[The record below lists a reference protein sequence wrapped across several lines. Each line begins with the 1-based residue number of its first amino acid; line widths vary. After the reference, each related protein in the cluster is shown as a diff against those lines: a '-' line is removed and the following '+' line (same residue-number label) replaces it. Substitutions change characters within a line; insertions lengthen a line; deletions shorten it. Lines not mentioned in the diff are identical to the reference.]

1 MSDIID
7 LMLATGARIGEILAV
22 RWVHVALDATRPTLT
37 INGTIKTEPG
47 KGTYRKASPKS
58 DASVRT
64 VVLPDFAIAVLR
76 RRRAAAR
83 ENPND
88 AVFQTRNGT
97 WQQVNNVER
106 RWRQIR
112 KDTGLDWVTPHT
124 FRKTVATLISERV
137 DAETA
142 SQQLGHSSPSHH
154 PRVLHLQAGDR
165 ADVAHV
171 LDELAD
177 ADPEGGSNTS
187 GISGE

>member
-1 MSDIID
+1 MRFLPCAGS
-7 LMLATGARIGEILAV
+7 TST
-22 RWVHVALDATRPTLT
+22 LDATRPVLT
-37 INGTIKTEPG
+37 INGTIKTETG

-64 VVLPDFAIAVLR
+64 VVLPDFAIAALKR
-76 RRRAAAR
+76 RQATAP
-83 ENPND
+83 EDPNSP
-88 AVFQTRNGT
+88 VFPTRNGT

-142 SQQLGHSSPSHH
+142 SQQLGHSSPAITREFYISK
-154 PRVLHLQAGDR
+154 PAIA

-171 LDELAD
+171 LDELA
-177 ADPEGGSNTS
+177 APDPEADSNTW
-187 GISGE
+187 